1 VLAEVVNVALGL
13 FGVFLL
19 ISTANSVI
27 RTLVVP
33 RAMSSTISN
42 MVALGT
48 LGTVG
53 FIAHRMKSYRGR
65 DRVQAWGGP
74 LTILGLLIVW
84 LGLFWLSYALLM
96 QTLAGMT
103 LATSFRESGSS
114 LFTLGYATNE
124 RAQLITLDFFAAAT
138 GPITIGLMIG
148 YLPTLYGSFSRREVE
163 VTQLGWQAGE
173 PNWGPELLARQATLG
188 TLDELPDLW
197 RSWTSW
203 AADISESHTTYSVLV
218 AVRSTRSK
226 RNWALAL
233 LAVMD
238 AAALQLALMPH
249 LPQARARMMLR
260 EGMQCLRALELI
272 VGART
277 IAWTEVRREDDS
289 TERPVTL
296 PRSEFDRGVARVRA
310 AGAPISVS
318 EDEAWAVF
326 KLWRARYE
334 DWAYQLLCSID
345 AVPAWWSGPRSPD
358 TPPEPTPELGP
369 IVAMGP
375 AAWRTP
381 ANPDAQSGRPR
392 SSRSRPSGRRGE
404 SLSYR
409 GGPAAQDDALSAM
422 ADDAGGAE
430 SSRAH
435 RRSSELSE
443 TEGSAGKRRREARRV
458 RKERQRHVRETGE
471 PDAED

>member
-1 VLAEVVNVALGL
+1 MSEVLNVALGL
-13 FGVFLL
+13 FGLFLL

-33 RAMSSTISN
+33 RVMSSTISN
-42 MVALGT
+42 MVAVGT

-53 FIAHRMKSYRGR
+53 FIARRMKSYRGR

-84 LGLFWLSYALLM
+84 LGLFWLSYALMM
-96 QTLAGMT
+96 QTLSGMSM
-103 LATSFRESGSS
+103 ATAFRESGSS

-124 RAQLITLDFFAAAT
+124 RAQLIALDFFAAAT

-197 RSWTSW
+197 RAWTSW
-203 AADISESHTTYSVLV
+203 AADVSESHTTYSVLV

-226 RNWALAL
+226 RNWGLAL

-238 AAALQLALMPH
+238 AAALQLSLMPQ
-249 LPQARARMMLR
+249 LPQARARMLLR
-260 EGMQCLRALELI
+260 EGVQCLRALELI

-277 IAWTEVRREDDS
+277 IAWTDDS
-289 TERPVTL
+289 QREGSHTEREVTL
-296 PRSEFDRGVARVRA
+296 PRAEFDRGVARVRA
-310 AGAPISVS
+310 SGAPISVP
-318 EDEAWAVF
+318 EDEAWEVF
-326 KLWRARYE
+326 RLWRARYE
-334 DWAYQLLCSID
+334 DWAYELLLRID
-345 AVPAWWSGPRSPD
+345 AVPAWWSGRRRPD
-358 TPPEPTPELGP
+358 TAPEPTPELGP
-369 IVAMGP
+369 IVATGPGDAGSAGP
-375 AAWRTP
+375 AEVH
-381 ANPDAQSGRPR
+381 SGRPGR
-392 SSRSRPSGRRGE
+392 TRVRPLDGSADSSGAKSRPGGDGAVGSGH
-404 SLSYR
+404 
-409 GGPAAQDDALSAM
+409 
-422 ADDAGGAE
+422 AG
-430 SSRAH
+430 RAH
-435 RRSSELSE
+435 RHSSEHSE

-458 RKERQRHVRETGE
+458 RKERQRNLRESGE
-471 PDAED
+471 PQLDKDL